1 MPGNPLFLTRNEQ
14 GKAVRVRSSVLFF
27 PANRSGT
34 RLRYTAEVS
43 DGGDNQRQRTE
54 RELRLLYRAV
64 AASSNGITISD
75 STAPDEPLI
84 YVNRSF
90 ELMTGYS
97 SDEVLGRN
105 CRFLQGDDGDQ
116 PALLEVRA
124 ALREGRDCEVLLR
137 NYRKDG
143 TPFWNE
149 LRLSPV
155 HEERGRLVNFVGVQN
170 DVTQRKRAE
179 EELRRA
185 HDELDERVRQRTA
198 RLAES
203 NARLKR
209 EIAERRELEEQLIH
223 QAFHDPLSGL
233 PNRSLFLD
241 RLELSLTGALKR
253 GAKVAVLLANV
264 DGFRTVNESLGYE
277 AGDRLL
283 LAVAERLVN
292 TVGPRGTVAHFGG
305 DQFAVLLEDV
315 ASGGDAVQVARRI
328 EEGLR
333 RPLDLGGLEWTVT
346 TSIGIGLSTPRWE
359 PPGEIVRRADAA
371 MYRAK
376 EAGKGR
382 HAIFDPGADEG
393 TSA

>member
-1 MPGNPLFLTRNEQ
+1 
-14 GKAVRVRSSVLFF
+14 
-27 PANRSGT
+27 
-34 RLRYTAEVS
+34 VS
-43 DGGDNQRQRTE
+43 DGGDNQRRRTE

-75 STAPDEPLI
+75 STAPDEPLT

-97 SDEVLGRN
+97 SEEVLGRN
-105 CRFLQGDDGDQ
+105 CRFLQGDERDQ
-116 PALLEVRA
+116 PALLVVRA

-155 HEERGRLVNFVGVQN
+155 HDERGRLINFVGVQN
-170 DVTQRKRAE
+170 DVTERKRAE

-185 HDELDERVRQRTA
+185 HAELDERIRRRTA
-198 RLAES
+198 RLAEA

-209 EIAERRELEEQLIH
+209 EITERRELEEQLTH

-233 PNRSLFLD
+233 PNRSLFMD
-241 RLELSLTGALKR
+241 RLELALTGALKR
-253 GAKVAVLLANV
+253 GAKVAVLLANLN
-264 DGFRTVNESLGYE
+264 GFRSVNNSLGYE

-283 LAVAERLVN
+283 LAVAERLEN
-292 TVGPRGTVAHFGG
+292 TMGPRGTVAHFGG

-315 ASGGDAVQVARRI
+315 ANVDDAVRVAKRI

-333 RPLDLGGLEWTVT
+333 RRLDLGGLERVVT
-346 TSIGIGLSTPRWE
+346 TSIGIGLSTSKWE

-376 EAGKGR
+376 ETGR
-382 HAIFDPGADEG
+382 ARYAVSDPGANE
-393 TSA
+393 SISP

>member
-1 MPGNPLFLTRNEQ
+1 M
-14 GKAVRVRSSVLFF
+14 SSE
-27 PANRSGT
+27 G
-34 RLRYTAEVS
+34 
-43 DGGDNQRQRTE
+43 DGERRRTE
-54 RELRLLYRAV
+54 QELRLLYRAV

-75 STAPDEPLI
+75 SNLPDDPLI

-97 SDEVLGRN
+97 SEEVLGRN
-105 CRFLQGDDGDQ
+105 CRFLQGEDRDQ
-116 PALLEVRA
+116 PTLLVVRA

-155 HEERGRLVNFVGVQN
+155 HDERGRLVNFVGVQN
-170 DVTQRKRAE
+170 DVTERKRAE

-185 HDELDERVRQRTA
+185 HAELDERVRLRTA
-198 RLAES
+198 RLAEA

-209 EIAERRELEEQLIH
+209 EIAERRELEEQLTH

-233 PNRSLFLD
+233 PNRSLFMD
-241 RLELSLTGALKR
+241 RLEFALTGALKR
-253 GAKVAVLLANV
+253 GAKVAVLLANL
-264 DGFRTVNESLGYE
+264 DGFRSVNDSLGYE

-283 LAVAERLVN
+283 LGVAERLEKI
-292 TVGPRGTVAHFGG
+292 VGPRGTVAHFGG

-315 ASGGDAVQVARRI
+315 ASVGVAVRIARRI

-333 RPLDLGGLEWTVT
+333 RPLDLGRLERAVT
-346 TSIGIGLSTPRWE
+346 TSMRALSS
-359 PPGEIVRRADAA
+359 VQ
-371 MYRAK
+371 
-376 EAGKGR
+376 
-382 HAIFDPGADEG
+382 
-393 TSA
+393 